1 MTTLIIS
8 ACESRDARLDC
19 MAHEDT
25 DPPHIRLD
33 KWLWCARFFKT
44 RSLATAAVIGGKV
57 HVNGMR
63 AKPSHEPRIGDRL
76 EITRSTERYEI
87 ILRRLATRRGPA
99 GEAQQLY
106 EETETSCALRQEQAA
121 VRKLSAL
128 RNPAP
133 AKHPDKKSRRQII
146 RFTKRGAG

>member
-1 MTTLIIS
+1 MLIIS
-8 ACESRDARLDC
+8 AHESRDARLDC
-19 MAHEDT
+19 MAHEET
-25 DPPHIRLD
+25 DPPRVRLD

-57 HVNGMR
+57 HVNDVR
-63 AKPSHEPRIGDRL
+63 VKPSHEPRLSDRL
-76 EITRSTERYEI
+76 EITRGTERYEI
-87 ILRRLATRRGPA
+87 VVRGLAARRGPT

-106 EETETSCALRQEQAA
+106 EETETSRALRQERAA

-133 AKHPDKKSRRQII
+133 AKHPDKRSRRQII
-146 RFTKRGAG
+146 RFTKRGTG

>member
-1 MTTLIIS
+1 
-8 ACESRDARLDC
+8 
-19 MAHEDT
+19 MAHKDT

-33 KWLWCARFFKT
+33 KWLWRARFFKT

-57 HVNGMR
+57 HVNGR
-63 AKPSHEPRIGDRL
+63 RTKPSHESRVGDRL
-76 EITRSTERYEI
+76 EITRNTERYEV
-87 ILRRLATRRGPA
+87 ILRALATRRGPA

-106 EETETSCALRQEQAA
+106 EETETSHALRQERAA
-121 VRKLSAL
+121 VRKQAAL

-146 RFTKRGAG
+146 RFTKRGTG